1 MRGVTPLHG
10 PEFSTFSPD
19 AVTWLLD
26 DLSDLAL
33 EAPVDEREKRK
44 ALGLQH
50 YSDDLPIE
58 LPTTESF
65 MAVFQ
70 SALPSLA
77 TSAASMVQKVALD
90 LAARGRSRLALV
102 SLARAGVPPATWLKE
117 SLAVN
122 YGQASSHYAVSIVKD
137 LGLDQR
143 AIEYVLSRHDPE
155 DVFFVDGWTGSG
167 AIRSELSH
175 SLQAMGADMVLDRL
189 VVLCDPAG
197 VADVYGSQYDELLP
211 SACLNATSCGL
222 VSRTVTVRT
231 SAGGVRHGAKFYQ
244 DRITEDMTRVIH
256 EHVSLKLLAASRSPD
271 SEEQP
276 DLSAKSHITS
286 AIRERLEA
294 PSVSVK
300 WGFGESMRAL
310 QRRQPTLLVVDP
322 AQLKRAASRPLMA
335 LATERGVP
343 VRTLPI
349 SPYGAAALSR
359 TSTDPGRQQ

>member
-1 MRGVTPLHG
+1 MRGVTPLCG

-26 DLSDLAL
+26 DLSHLAL
-33 EAPVDEREKRK
+33 EAPVDEREMRK

-50 YSDDLPIE
+50 YSDNLPIE

-65 MAVFQ
+65 MAAFQ

-77 TSAASMVQKVALD
+77 ASAASMVQKVARV

-122 YGQASSHYAVSIVKD
+122 FGQASAHYAVSIVKD
-137 LGLDQR
+137 FGLDQR
-143 AIEYVLSRHDPE
+143 AIEYVLSRHDPQ

-167 AIRSELSH
+167 AIRSELSR
-175 SLQAMGADMVLDRL
+175 SLKAMGADPVLDRL

-197 VADVYGSQYDELLP
+197 VADVYGSQDDELLP

-231 SAGGVRHGAKFYQ
+231 TGGVRHGAKFYP
-244 DRITEDMTRVIH
+244 DRIAEDMTSVIH
-256 EHVSLKLLAASRSPD
+256 EQVSLKLLSINRSPD

-276 DLSAKSHITS
+276 DLPAKSRITA
-286 AIRERLEA
+286 AIREHLET
-294 PSVSVK
+294 PSVKVK
-300 WGFGESMRAL
+300 WGLGESMRAL

-322 AQLKRAASRPLMA
+322 AQLDRAASRPLMA

-359 TSTDPGRQQ
+359 ANTDPGLQQ